1 MNSVLAAPF
10 ETISFGQDAPRYSGA
25 WRPKRHD
32 LGLVPPVDPNA
43 AVDPI
48 VATDS
53 HAFAGNID
61 RLVTREMGSLG
72 YLTMDVAEGL
82 ESFYRFV
89 CLEEGMGGAAHGHVF
104 ISTWVVKPAPI
115 PPIETLADRSR
126 AAIDEL
132 TKLDPGWDGYD
143 GSPVLPRVARHALRL
158 MEAIGAHTQ
167 IVPDVVPLSNGGLQ
181 LEWYV
186 GIHEIEVEIAP
197 DCATRLHRECTGDE
211 DPAEVPIGDP
221 HVTPEVA
228 AFFRALRR

>member
-1 MNSVLAAPF
+1 
-10 ETISFGQDAPRYSGA
+10 
-25 WRPKRHD
+25 
-32 LGLVPPVDPNA
+32 
-43 AVDPI
+43 
-48 VATDS
+48 
-53 HAFAGNID
+53 
-61 RLVTREMGSLG
+61 
-72 YLTMDVAEGL
+72 
-82 ESFYRFV
+82 
-89 CLEEGMGGAAHGHVF
+89 MGGAAHGHVF

-158 MEAIGAHTQ
+158 LEVIGAHTQ